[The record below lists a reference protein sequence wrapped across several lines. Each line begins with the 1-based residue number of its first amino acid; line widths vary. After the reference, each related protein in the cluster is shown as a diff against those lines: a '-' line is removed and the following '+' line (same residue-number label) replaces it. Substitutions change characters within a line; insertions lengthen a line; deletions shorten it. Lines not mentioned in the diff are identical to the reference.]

1 MHPLVDICVMQPTD
15 PSVATDRILESLL
28 AIGRTAR
35 KRLDTGSDQ
44 VSYWVVH
51 MLAQLGPS
59 RNGELA
65 AVCGLDAST
74 VSRQIRHLEDV
85 GIVERHQDPA
95 DGRAQLV
102 SLSSEGER
110 RVAEAKARRLAI
122 VSDRLAG
129 WSHEDVCTLAAL
141 LSRLAREIASLE
153 TREIASLE
161 TTGLRD
167 DSAYAPS
174 TDLRQD

>member
-1 MHPLVDICVMQPTD
+1 MQSD
-15 PSVATDRILESLL
+15 PSHSATEAALILESLL
-28 AIGRTAR
+28 SIGRAAR
-35 KRLDTGSDQ
+35 KRLDAGSDQ

-65 AVCGLDAST
+65 AACGLDAST
-74 VSRQIRHLEDV
+74 VSRQIRHLVDV
-85 GIVERHQDPA
+85 GIVERQQDPA

-102 SLSSEGER
+102 SLSPEGER

-129 WSHEDVCTLAAL
+129 WSPDDVSTLAEL
-141 LSRLAREIASLE
+141 LARLAREIAPPEGTSSE
-153 TREIASLE
+153 R
-161 TTGLRD
+161 
-167 DSAYAPS
+167 DSAYPPP
-174 TDLRQD
+174 TELRQD